1 MHVLCLRCEDT
12 ILLIVCTGLSINTTV
27 IHEWINNLILQ
38 MHYSECIDVGANYIL
53 SHDSYSGVKYAYTVS
68 VY

>member
-1 MHVLCLRCEDT
+1 M
-12 ILLIVCTGLSINTTV
+12 ILCTGLSINTTV

-38 MHYSECIDVGANYIL
+38 MYYSECIDVGVNYIL